1 MLPLKDALKQ
11 GARAAF
17 RAPEE
22 DIVAQTRRFSSCL
35 AGIEPA
41 AVPLLSATLAL
52 IGSEH
57 PTIISPIDVTG
68 IGSLEPDV
76 LVLDV
81 DALETDPLETI
92 RMTRFLLRSGVIAIY
107 TGTITQSWG
116 LACHLAGA
124 NCVLSKRAGED
135 RTALGLMHAIRG
147 GCFTD
152 PAFEAA

>member
-1 MLPLKDALKQ
+1 MLLNKERGRRFKPS
-11 GARAAF
+11 G
-17 RAPEE
+17 E
-22 DIVAQTRRFSSCL
+22 DIVAQTRPFSSCL

-41 AVPLLSATLAL
+41 AVPLLVASLVL
-52 IGSEH
+52 IGSAP

-76 LVLDV
+76 LVFDV

-92 RMTRFLLRSGVIAIY
+92 RMTRFLLRSGLIAIY
-107 TGTITQSWG
+107 TGTLTQSWG
-116 LACHLAGA
+116 RACHLAGA
-124 NCVLSKRAGED
+124 NCLLSKDAGED
-135 RTALGLMHAIRG
+135 RTALGLMHSIRG

>member
-1 MLPLKDALKQ
+1 M
-11 GARAAF
+11 
-17 RAPEE
+17 
-22 DIVAQTRRFSSCL
+22 AQTRRFSSCL

-41 AVPLLSATLAL
+41 AVPMLVAALVL
-52 IGSEH
+52 IGSDE
-57 PTIISPIDVTG
+57 PTILAATDTTA
-68 IGSLEPDV
+68 IGSLDAHV

-92 RMTRFLLRSGVIAIY
+92 RQARFLLRAGVIAIF
-107 TGTITQSWG
+107 TDRLEQSWG

-124 NCVLSKRAGED
+124 NCLLSKLGSED
-135 RTALGLMHAIRG
+135 TTAIGLLRGIGG